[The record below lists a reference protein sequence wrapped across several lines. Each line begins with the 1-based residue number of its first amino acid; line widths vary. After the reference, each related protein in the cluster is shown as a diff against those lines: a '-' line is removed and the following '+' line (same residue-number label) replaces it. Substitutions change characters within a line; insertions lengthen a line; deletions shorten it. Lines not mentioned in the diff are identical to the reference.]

1 MLTIPSSPLP
11 FPGLPPPP
19 IPYAVRPPTA
29 LNDASDGASNDASD
43 NASDQTGVAHCYTLT
58 MTTVAHRELRNNS
71 ADLLRRAA
79 AGESFEV
86 TNNGRVVAMLVPP
99 QTSPLERRLAAQL
112 VPHPTATRLPRI
124 ARVRSTTPTA
134 DLLAKLTTGDYDK
147 RLKVLKVGQDKA
159 GKDRRIKMPD
169 VTATFL

>member
-1 MLTIPSSPLP
+1 MPS
-11 FPGLPPPP
+11 
-19 IPYAVRPPTA
+19 ATA
-29 LNDASDGASNDASD
+29 LNDASDGASDGASNDASD
-43 NASDQTGVAHCYTLT
+43 NASDQTGVAHCYTSM

-112 VPHPTATRLPRI
+112 LTRPTATRLPHVT
-124 ARVRSTTPTA
+124 RVRSTTPTA
-134 DLLAKLTTGDYDK
+134 DLLAELKGD
-147 RLKVLKVGQDKA
+147 R
-159 GKDRRIKMPD
+159 
-169 VTATFL
+169 

>member
-19 IPYAVRPPTA
+19 SPYAVRPPTA
-29 LNDASDGASNDASD
+29 LNDASDGAS
-43 NASDQTGVAHCYTLT
+43 DQTDVAYCYTST

-112 VPHPTATRLPRI
+112 VTHPTATRLPRI

-134 DLLAKLTTGDYDK
+134 DLLAELKGD
-147 RLKVLKVGQDKA
+147 R
-159 GKDRRIKMPD
+159 
-169 VTATFL
+169 

>member
-29 LNDASDGASNDASD
+29 LNDASDGASDGASD
-43 NASDQTGVAHCYTLT
+43 PTGVAHCYTLT

-86 TNNGRVVAMLVPP
+86 TNNGRVVAMLIPP

-112 VPHPTATRLPRI
+112 VTHPTATRLPRI

-134 DLLAKLTTGDYDK
+134 DLLAE
-147 RLKVLKVGQDKA
+147 LKS
-159 GKDRRIKMPD
+159 DR
-169 VTATFL
+169 

>member
-29 LNDASDGASNDASD
+29 LNDASDGASDG
-43 NASDQTGVAHCYTLT
+43 ASDQTGVAHCYTSM

-112 VPHPTATRLPRI
+112 VTPPTATRLPRI

-134 DLLAKLTTGDYDK
+134 DLLAELKGD
-147 RLKVLKVGQDKA
+147 R
-159 GKDRRIKMPD
+159 
-169 VTATFL
+169 

>member
-1 MLTIPSSPLP
+1 MPVLTLPSSPLP

-29 LNDASDGASNDASD
+29 LNDASDGSP
-43 NASDQTGVAHCYTLT
+43 DQTGVAHCYTSI
-58 MTTVAHRELRNNS
+58 MTAVAHRELRNNS

-112 VPHPTATRLPRI
+112 VTPPTATRLPRI

-134 DLLAKLTTGDYDK
+134 DLLAE
-147 RLKVLKVGQDKA
+147 LKS
-159 GKDRRIKMPD
+159 DR
-169 VTATFL
+169 